1 MRHRYVARAL
11 TTNGDL
17 SHSYPSIISVL
28 SSPNSDLTPQQL
40 LPDPTLTTNPKIK
53 TYLDTTPHSGNT
65 ISRVFCADCGS
76 RLWIMSP
83 KRPGFILVHVAVL
96 DVEFN
101 LAGEWR
107 SWKPD
112 REIWC
117 RWKEEWLDVV
127 GAGEVERFH
136 MGS

>member
-1 MRHRYVARAL
+1 
-11 TTNGDL
+11 
-17 SHSYPSIISVL
+17 
-28 SSPNSDLTPQQL
+28 
-40 LPDPTLTTNPKIK
+40 
-53 TYLDTTPHSGNT
+53 
-65 ISRVFCADCGS
+65 
-76 RLWIMSP
+76 MSP

-107 SWKPD
+107 SWKPH

-127 GAGEVERFH
+127 GAGEVERFN